1 MPGSILS
8 ADSHVLEPPDCYLK
22 AIDRQYRDRA
32 PHVVHD
38 QRLGDIFV
46 IWGIDK
52 PVPLALFSAAGV
64 EPSKVSEKPPRF
76 EELPRAGWDPEA
88 RLAAQDR
95 DGVAAEILYP
105 SVGMLLCKHPDADY
119 RQACFNAYNRWI
131 AGYCAGHPNRLIGV
145 GNVSMRSA
153 EDSIAEAREI
163 KQLGL
168 KGIMLPGYPAQEDYD
183 SRQYDSFWE
192 ACVEL
197 GLPVTFH
204 HLPGSRNPNEKTDTI
219 YGNSNR
225 GVNSKLNSWMNLV
238 RGNQDLIAMFIFG
251 GVFERHPKL
260 KLICAEAD
268 GGWAPHFM
276 YRMDYAYK
284 HHRHHIQTEVLSKAP
299 SDYFRENV
307 YVTFQDDLV
316 ALQLARMCNIRR
328 LMWANDY
335 PHFDSTWPH
344 SQDVIR
350 DQMAHL
356 SAQEKTLSLHDN
368 LIECYGLSKRL

>member
-1 MPGSILS
+1 M
-8 ADSHVLEPPDCYLK
+8 
-22 AIDRQYRDRA
+22 
-32 PHVVHD
+32 
-38 QRLGDIFV
+38 
-46 IWGIDK
+46 
-52 PVPLALFSAAGV
+52 
-64 EPSKVSEKPPRF
+64 
-76 EELPRAGWDPEA
+76 
-88 RLAAQDR
+88 AAQDR
-95 DGVAAEILYP
+95 DGIAAEVLYP
-105 SVGMLLCKHPDADY
+105 SAGMLLCKHPDADY
-119 RQACFNAYNRWI
+119 RQACFKAYNRWI
-131 AGYCAGHPNRLIGV
+131 AEYCAAHPDRLIGV

-168 KGIMLPGYPAQEDYD
+168 KGIMLPGYPADEDYD
-183 SRQYDSFWE
+183 SRRYDPFWT

-197 GLPVTFH
+197 ELPVTFH

-238 RGNQDLIAMFIFG
+238 RGNQDLIAMFVFG

-268 GGWAPHFM
+268 AGWVPHFM

-284 HHRHHIQTEVLSKAP
+284 HHRHHVQTEPLSRAP

-344 SQDVIR
+344 SQEVIKE
-350 DQMAHL
+350 QMSHL
-356 SAQEKTLSLHDN
+356 TEAERALILHDN
-368 LIECYGLSKRL
+368 LAACYGLPERARS